1 MKKIVKIVN
10 DNYIRYMNDEHN
22 NRYRYMDIECI
33 QKYIKRSDEM
43 ARQELNNVY
52 NRYKDSIIKSGYYVY
67 YKYNR
72 KKLPKELLNLIL
84 N

>member
-22 NRYRYMDIECI
+22 NRYRYMDIVCI

-72 KKLPKELLNLIL
+72 KKLPKELLNLII